1 MQHKY
6 VGDVGDFGKYGL
18 LRALAGI
25 TTQGEPLS
33 LGIAWYLNGSETGT
47 PGDGKHTSYLTKPEE
62 YRNCDPELFDCMSQI
77 ISEAGRN
84 PEIRHLKSVERS
96 GILGSTA
103 VFHGEPVPLGPRK
116 EWLSRALALT
126 EGSRIVFMDPDNGLA
141 SRRMEKAPQL
151 SPKHLGVRE
160 ISPFVRRGQTV
171 VIYHHLSRKD
181 FGEQM
186 REWAATLKSRLWL
199 DRTPE
204 ILRYRRGTGR
214 AFFVVP
220 AASDADLIT
229 TRLREFRSSL
239 WFERDHFRLLPD

>member
-77 ISEAGRN
+77 ISEAGLN

-103 VFHGEPVPLGPRK
+103 VFHGDLSVRQARTDGRDLPPPHSQGLRRTDAGVGCDAEVAPVAG
-116 EWLSRALALT
+116 
-126 EGSRIVFMDPDNGLA
+126 
-141 SRRMEKAPQL
+141 
-151 SPKHLGVRE
+151 
-160 ISPFVRRGQTV
+160 
-171 VIYHHLSRKD
+171 
-181 FGEQM
+181 
-186 REWAATLKSRLWL
+186 
-199 DRTPE
+199 
-204 ILRYRRGTGR
+204 
-214 AFFVVP
+214 
-220 AASDADLIT
+220 SDA
-229 TRLREFRSSL
+229 
-239 WFERDHFRLLPD
+239 